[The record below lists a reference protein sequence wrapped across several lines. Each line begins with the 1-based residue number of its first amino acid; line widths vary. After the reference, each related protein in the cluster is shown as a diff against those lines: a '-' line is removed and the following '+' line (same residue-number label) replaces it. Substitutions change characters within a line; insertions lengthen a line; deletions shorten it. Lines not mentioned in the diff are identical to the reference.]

1 MLAVA
6 AVLVLFLIALWVLSQ
21 RGSRRMDKKA
31 RADAPGRMIRLNQGY
46 THVVEEG
53 PADGTVI
60 VLIPGA
66 TLPLWIWKD
75 LPKTL
80 VDKGYRVIRYD
91 LYGRGYSDRPYG
103 RYDQNLFVR
112 RLHELLQ
119 ALRIHRPVHL
129 AGLAFGRLI
138 ACEFARSH
146 PELAG
151 RVILIGADG
160 FGVRMTAGDRMK
172 FWPVIGDFL
181 MQIAGNKRLMDRLN
195 GYTPKEELREWSRR
209 NFEPELAFRG
219 FKRALL
225 SSVRNMPIHDARSLY
240 AEVDRRFGGV
250 LVIWGRDDLV
260 TPPPDEEE
268 LTQTFPNSKVILF
281 DQVGHLPHVERLAET
296 GHALVQ
302 YLEAQ

>member
-195 GYTPKEELREWSRR
+195 GYTPKEELREWCEGISNRS
-209 NFEPELAFRG
+209 
-219 FKRALL
+219 LL
-225 SSVRNMPIHDARSLY
+225 SGASSELCYP
-240 AEVDRRFGGV
+240 RFEICPSMMRGV
-250 LVIWGRDDLV
+250 CMLKSIGALAASWLFGDV
-260 TPPPDEEE
+260 T
-268 LTQTFPNSKVILF
+268 TW
-281 DQVGHLPHVERLAET
+281 
-296 GHALVQ
+296 
-302 YLEAQ
+302 